1 MLMGWYSDHVLPKL
15 LDLAMDTQHIRRI
28 RARVT
33 AGLAGEVVEVGFGT
47 GHNPA
52 YLPAI
57 GGVHLAAGPSR
68 PAFGDQRVESFGQVG
83 GTAGSDTGVE
93 ARRRGDVSVPEM
105 RLDVLDE
112 GPASTNGDAQV
123 VARRS
128 CGVMFNPARAT
139 AGSQASRRK
148 FPYRR

>member
-52 YLPAI
+52 YLPAM
-57 GGVHLAAGPSR
+57 GGFTSRLAPPAQPSVISASSR
-68 PAFGDQRVESFGQVG
+68 L
-83 GTAGSDTGVE
+83 
-93 ARRRGDVSVPEM
+93 ARS
-105 RLDVLDE
+105 
-112 GPASTNGDAQV
+112 
-123 VARRS
+123 VARPGRT
-128 CGVMFNPARAT
+128 PA
-139 AGSQASRRK
+139 
-148 FPYRR
+148 